1 MDTREP
7 RPTVPGWEVRREL
20 GRGGSST
27 VWLVAD
33 AQGTEAALKIPGR
46 GVDAPAELL
55 DLEMRAVG
63 ELAHE
68 HLVRPLGVVRT
79 DRGPGLLSE
88 YLPGGSLGALVRAA
102 GPLPLGQVVTVLV
115 PVAQALQALHGHGV
129 VHGDLSPGNILFSV
143 RGRPAV
149 ADLGASRLLG
159 GPAHRTGT
167 PGFFAPELNLGGEPG
182 GCEARDAT
190 RSGILGQPSAGL
202 EPAADVYSLAAVGWF
217 ALTGRAP
224 ARTASRAPLPLIV
237 PDIPPEVVELLEAA
251 LDEEPARRPSAD
263 RFAVACYRWA
273 EPEPVDLYPAAS
285 PEVAR
290 ELPTRHRDDDRVRRA
305 RRRTP
310 SRRRLEASHPA
321 RRRRVLA
328 AGAATA
334 LVAWAVV
341 GGVVW
346 GGVPTT
352 PPEGTTSDGTVQ
364 DAKALDGEVPD
375 GAAPDGPR
383 DGAASGAPTPAA
395 DSSADPP
402 AESPSA
408 GPEATGTPDVAGA
421 AASLGPAR
429 AQALLSLDPR
439 QVERYS
445 VPDSPAARADI
456 ALQRDLESQGLRYE
470 GLRLRTT
477 VAGGVEPVGETTADV
492 PLEMAIGP
500 YRTLSEDGGTVAE
513 KTSPAMERFTA
524 RMERTRE
531 GWRVRE
537 ILP

>member
-1 MDTREP
+1 MDAREP
-7 RPTVPGWEVRREL
+7 RPTVHGWEVRREL

-33 AQGTEAALKIPGR
+33 AQGTEAALKIPDR
-46 GVDAPAELL
+46 GIDAPAELL
-55 DLEMRAVG
+55 DIEMRAVG
-63 ELAHE
+63 ELAHD

-115 PVAQALQALHGHGV
+115 PVAQALQGLHGHGV

-149 ADLGASRLLG
+149 SDLGASRLLG

-167 PGFFAPELNLGGEPG
+167 PGFCAPELDAGGEPAG
-182 GCEARDAT
+182 REARPGMPDQT
-190 RSGILGQPSAGL
+190 SAGL

-237 PDIPPEVVELLEAA
+237 PDIPPEVVDLLEAA
-251 LDEEPARRPSAD
+251 LDEDPARRPSAE

-290 ELPTRHRDDDRVRRA
+290 ELPTRHRDDDRVRRD
-305 RRRTP
+305 RRSPRHT
-310 SRRRLEASHPA
+310 SRHRPRAIPGRPHRGRMLAGA
-321 RRRRVLA
+321 TVLA
-328 AGAATA
+328 LA
-334 LVAWAVV
+334 V
-341 GGVVW
+341 GGVLIW
-346 GGVPTT
+346 AGGT
-352 PPEGTTSDGTVQ
+352 PAS
-364 DAKALDGEVPD
+364 
-375 GAAPDGPR
+375 APDLAVPES
-383 DGAASGAPTPAA
+383 AAAQGTPSGLGSADLGPTPARSPATGAPA
-395 DSSADPP
+395 DGSRADNPADP
-402 AESPSA
+402 ESA
-408 GPEATGTPDVAGA
+408 TAPEPGTPEPGSQDIAEA

-429 AQALLSLDPR
+429 TQALLSLDPR

-445 VPDSPAARADI
+445 VPDSSAARDDI
-456 ALQRDLESQGLRYE
+456 ALQRDLKSQGLRYE
-470 GLRLRTT
+470 GLRLSTM
-477 VAGGVEPVGETTADV
+477 VAGDVEPVDGTTADV
-492 PLEMAIGP
+492 PLELAIGP

-513 KTSPAMERFTA
+513 TTSPTTERFTA
-524 RMERTRE
+524 RMERTRD